1 MRITEVEFGTG
12 TPIDGYGPGFFRVG
26 GAVREGAVLV
36 LPGLVAAWTGY
47 EAVEP
52 ILDVAAEIDILIL
65 GTGTEIAH
73 PPTAFR
79 KAVEAAG
86 VGVEPMASPQACRT
100 YNVLLS
106 EGGAWARR
114 CCRWG
119 KRGRRDLPPPCGST
133 RPRQASGGSF

>member
-26 GAVREGAVLV
+26 GTVQTGAVLV
-36 LPGLVAAWTGY
+36 LPGSVSGWDGY
-47 EAVEP
+47 AGVQP
-52 ILDVAAEIDILIL
+52 VLDVAAEIDILIL
-65 GTGTEIAH
+65 GTGPEIAH
-73 PPTAFR
+73 PPEAFR

-106 EGGAWARR
+106 EGRRVGAAL
-114 CCRWG
+114 
-119 KRGRRDLPPPCGST
+119 LPVG
-133 RPRQASGGSF
+133 